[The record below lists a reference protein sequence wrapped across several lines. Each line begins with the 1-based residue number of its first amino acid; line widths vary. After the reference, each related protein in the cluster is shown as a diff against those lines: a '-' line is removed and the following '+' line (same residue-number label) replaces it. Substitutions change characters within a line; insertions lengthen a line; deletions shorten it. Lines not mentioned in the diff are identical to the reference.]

1 MGPPGAPASG
11 GPSMGFKKGTTTLAF
26 IYKGGI
32 VIAVDSR
39 ASMGVAISSQTVCK
53 VLEISSIILGT
64 MAGGAADCSYWERY
78 LSKLCA
84 LFEHRNQEKIPV
96 AAASNL
102 LANIFYAWRGY
113 GLCCGTM
120 IAGWNPNSE
129 EPELYYVDDKATRL
143 KGNLFSCGSGSTFAY
158 GVLDNSYRWDMSEAE
173 AVELGRRAIY
183 HAAHRD
189 GGSGGLCRVYCCY
202 RGGWRRVVAGDDIS
216 EMHYAYAAEQ

>member
-1 MGPPGAPASG
+1 
-11 GPSMGFKKGTTTLAF
+11 
-26 IYKGGI
+26 
-32 VIAVDSR
+32 
-39 ASMGVAISSQTVCK
+39 
-53 VLEISSIILGT
+53 
-64 MAGGAADCSYWERY
+64 
-78 LSKLCA
+78 
-84 LFEHRNQEKIPV
+84 
-96 AAASNL
+96 
-102 LANIFYAWRGY
+102 
-113 GLCCGTM
+113 M

-216 EMHYAYAAEQ
+216 EMHYAYAAEQGSDGSLL